1 MGDLEACL
9 GHLVEKK
16 KKNPAK
22 SICSTK
28 ITKIP
33 LNVTNALTAANE
45 KAFPTK
51 LMHVKSLLTNEY

>member
-1 MGDLEACL
+1 ML
-9 GHLVEKK
+9 GPSSGKK
-16 KKNPAK
+16 EKNPAK

>member
-1 MGDLEACL
+1 ML
-9 GHLVEKK
+9 GPSSGKK
-16 KKNPAK
+16 EKNPAK

-33 LNVTNALTAANE
+33 LNVTNALTAATE